1 MRSDYSRER
10 GEEGR
15 LVDVAFNDAQRARQG
30 DVFIQPDDRYVV
42 RGMKGR
48 EHIFEMAGE
57 LITSLNRSNQ
67 AHLLKLRRGERRP
80 ITEEEFAVFQE
91 RFK

>member
-1 MRSDYSRER
+1 MLPSTMPKEPDRETYS
-10 GEEGR
+10 
-15 LVDVAFNDAQRARQG
+15 
-30 DVFIQPDDRYVV
+30 DRYVV

-48 EHIFEMAGE
+48 EHIFEMVGE

-67 AHLLKLRRGERRP
+67 AYLLKLRRGERRP